1 MSHFSAIHEIDAG
14 EFPVRSVLI
23 RGTRFCL
30 IWDTLTSPRDMTRF
44 AEICAGQQCIVVYSH
59 ADWDHVQGTAALE
72 NPIIVGHVVCAHRFG
87 IEARQALADM
97 QTREPG
103 KWDEVKLIP
112 PHITFENRLDLDLGG
127 LTIQLHALPGHTPD
141 TIVGFIPEM
150 ELLLA
155 GDAVE
160 SPLPCVP
167 ADCDL
172 DAWIEALLRWRKHEG
187 VGKVI
192 PSHGPMGG
200 KDILDSTV
208 DYLDGLRRGENRL
221 LPEALS
227 AFYAT
232 THRNNMK
239 NRSTGTGS

>member
-14 EFPVRSVLI
+14 EFSVRSVLI

-44 AEICAGQQCIVVYSH
+44 AEICTGQQCLVVYSH
-59 ADWDHVQGTAALE
+59 ADWDHVQGTAALS
-72 NPIIVGHVVCAHRFG
+72 NPIIVGQLNCAHRFK
-87 IEARQALADM
+87 IEARQTLADM
-97 QTREPG
+97 QAREPG

-112 PHITFENRLDLDLGG
+112 PHITFKSRLDLDLGG

-141 TIVGFIPEM
+141 TLVGFIPEM

-172 DAWIEALLRWRKHEG
+172 DAWIEALVHWRKHEG
-187 VGKVI
+187 VSTVI

-200 KDILDSTV
+200 KDILDNTI
-208 DYLDGLRRGENRL
+208 DYLDGLGRGKNRL
-221 LPEALS
+221 LPEGLS
-227 AFYAT
+227 PFYAN
-232 THRNNMK
+232 THRDNMK
-239 NRSTGTGS
+239 NRSIGTGS